1 MVAEFDL
8 PELIEKLLQPINHF
22 TKSKGTTRRIIMESA
37 KALDLNKDS
46 DKEFV
51 KGMFSSIQAKTSAY
65 CFQCCTCTN
74 GCPVVRNFQ
83 PQPMEELDLLPHQLM
98 YAVRL
103 GLKDLVL
110 EARMLWACTECYMC
124 TEYCPQGI
132 QVCDVIYE
140 LKNMAVR
147 KRKDLI
153 PRGIRIFGN
162 AILDNGRT
170 SEIMDWE
177 REELELPDLSGAGD
191 EVLQELL
198 KKLGLPEVIKSK
210 T

>member
-1 MVAEFDL
+1 
-8 PELIEKLLQPINHF
+8 
-22 TKSKGTTRRIIMESA
+22 MESA

-74 GCPVVRNFQ
+74 GCPVVQNFK

-140 LKNMAVR
+140 LKNIAVR
-147 KRKDLI
+147 ERKDLT

-162 AILDNGRT
+162 AILDNGRV

-177 REELELPDLSGAGD
+177 REELELPELSGAGD

-198 KKLGLPEVIKSK
+198 KELGLPEVIKSK